1 MKMVFVLNG
10 SKKRT
15 LESFNEPSRFFNNGN
30 NNGNNNEKEL
40 GKTMESQ
47 MDTQIQRQIINNIF
61 KINMIDRIQPT
72 TNCSSCGK

>member
-15 LESFNEPSRFFNNGN
+15 LESFNEPSRFFNNGI
-30 NNGNNNEKEL
+30 NNEKEL

>member
-15 LESFNEPSRFFNNGN
+15 LESFNEPSRFL
-30 NNGNNNEKEL
+30 NNENKNEKREL
-40 GKTMESQ
+40 GKTMERQ
-47 MDTQIQRQIINNIF
+47 LDTQIQRQIINNTF
-61 KINMIDRIQPT
+61 KINMIERIQPT

>member
-1 MKMVFVLNG
+1 MVFVLNG

-15 LESFNEPSRFFNNGN
+15 LESFNETSRFFNNGN
-30 NNGNNNEKEL
+30 NKEKEL

>member
-15 LESFNEPSRFFNNGN
+15 LESFNEPSRFFNNE
-30 NNGNNNEKEL
+30 NNNEKREL

-61 KINMIDRIQPT
+61 KINMIDKIQPT

>member
-15 LESFNEPSRFFNNGN
+15 LESFNEPSRFL
-30 NNGNNNEKEL
+30 NNENKNEKREL
-40 GKTMESQ
+40 GKTMERQ
-47 MDTQIQRQIINNIF
+47 LDTQIQRQIINNTF
-61 KINMIDRIQPT
+61 KINMIERIQPS

>member
-15 LESFNEPSRFFNNGN
+15 LESFNEPSRFL
-30 NNGNNNEKEL
+30 NNENKNEKREL
-40 GKTMESQ
+40 GKTMERQ
-47 MDTQIQRQIINNIF
+47 LDTQRQIINNTF
-61 KINMIDRIQPT
+61 KINMIERIQPS